1 MLSKTVF
8 VYKPYHWYKL
18 KRFLHKTEYNM
29 NLLSAKQISATE
41 KSEINSMNGKL
52 HEQNDRSFNGINTF
66 TTTGVHQ
73 LFLSNWNAYS

>member
-1 MLSKTVF
+1 
-8 VYKPYHWYKL
+8 
-18 KRFLHKTEYNM
+18 M